1 MNGRPRCL
9 VVGYDRSDAARR
21 AAAWAARQAGS
32 TGHVVVVHAC
42 GGPHLPAL
50 STASERRCEADALM
64 DELLLDGDPELLDAA
79 LDLEVSDDGPVDAL
93 TDAAQRY
100 GADAIVV
107 GNRRR
112 SRLREAVGTVTA
124 ELLRRASVPVVA
136 VPTPD

>member
-1 MNGRPRCL
+1 MNGGPRCL

-32 TGHVVVVHAC
+32 AGHVVVVHAC
-42 GGPHLPAL
+42 GGPRLPPL
-50 STASERRCEADALM
+50 STAAERRCEGDALM

-79 LDLEVSDDGPVDAL
+79 LDLEVSDESVVDAL
-93 TDAAQRY
+93 TDAARRY

-107 GNRRR
+107 GNQHR

-124 ELLRRASVPVVA
+124 ELLRQADVPVVA
-136 VPTPD
+136 VPSPH